1 MKIKENTHRYIE
13 WIGPEEMHRTSL
25 LWLSELRFMKD
36 EQLFLNNLIKHYTIQ
51 LVDSK
56 IFGKSKVIV
65 TALTDLEKQV
75 ISLMKKVQAHENKL
89 EIMIDDVDQIEL
101 EKAYRDAHRE
111 LTSRMEHYKEEYMEI
126 KTKLFDLVSGVLKK
140 EKQKRLLN

>member
-36 EQLFLNNLIKHYTIQ
+36 EQLFLNNLIKHYTVQ

-101 EKAYRDAHRE
+101 EKAYRDTHRE
-111 LTSRMEHYKEEYMEI
+111 LSSRMEHYKEEYMEI
-126 KTKLFDLVSGVLKK
+126 KTKLFDLVSSVLKK

>member
-13 WIGPEEMHRTSL
+13 WIDSEEMHRTTL

-36 EQLFLNNLIKHYTIQ
+36 EQLFLNNLIKHYTVQ

-65 TALTDLEKQV
+65 IALTALEKQV
-75 ISLMKKVQAHENKL
+75 IALMKKVQAHENK
-89 EIMIDDVDQIEL
+89 
-101 EKAYRDAHRE
+101 
-111 LTSRMEHYKEEYMEI
+111 S
-126 KTKLFDLVSGVLKK
+126 
-140 EKQKRLLN
+140 

>member
-13 WIGPEEMHRTSL
+13 WIDPEEMHRTSL

-36 EQLFLNNLIKHYTIQ
+36 EQLFLNNLIKHYTVQ

-65 TALTDLEKQV
+65 IALTALEKQV
-75 ISLMKKVQAHENKL
+75 IALMKKVQAHENKL

-101 EKAYRDAHRE
+101 EKAYRDTHRD
-111 LTSRMEHYKEEYMEI
+111 LTSGMDHYKEDYMEI
-126 KTKLFDLVSGVLKK
+126 KTKLFDLVSSVLKK

>member
-13 WIGPEEMHRTSL
+13 WIDPEEMHRTTL

-36 EQLFLNNLIKHYTIQ
+36 EQLFLNNLIKHYTVQ
-51 LVDSK
+51 LADSK

-65 TALTDLEKQV
+65 TGLSDLEKQT

-101 EKAYRDAHRE
+101 ERAYRDSHRV
-111 LTSRMEHYKEEYMEI
+111 LTRSMDYYKEEYREI
-126 KTKLFDLVSGVLKK
+126 KSELFNLVSSVLKK

>member
-1 MKIKENTHRYIE
+1 MKIKENTYRFIE
-13 WIGPEEMHRTSL
+13 WIDAEEMHRTSL

-36 EQLFLNNLIKHYTIQ
+36 EQLFLNNLVKHYTLQ

-56 IFGKSKVIV
+56 IFGISKVIV
-65 TALTDLEKQV
+65 TALTDLEKQA
-75 ISLMKKVQAHENKL
+75 ISLMKEVQAHENKL

-101 EKAYRDAHRE
+101 EKAYRDTHWE
-111 LTSRMEHYKEEYMEI
+111 LNRSMDHYKEEYIEI
-126 KTKLFDLVSGVLKK
+126 KTKLFDLVSSILKK

>member
-1 MKIKENTHRYIE
+1 MKFKENTHRYIE
-13 WIGPEEMHRTSL
+13 WIDPEEMHRTSL

-36 EQLFLNNLIKHYTIQ
+36 EQLFLNNLIKHYTVQ

-65 TALTDLEKQV
+65 TALSDLEKQT
-75 ISLMKKVQAHENKL
+75 ISLMKKVQAHENEL
-89 EIMIDDVDQIEL
+89 EIMIDDIDQIEL
-101 EKAYRDAHRE
+101 EKAYRDTHRV
-111 LTSRMEHYKEEYMEI
+111 LTRSMDYYKEEYREI
-126 KTKLFDLVSGVLKK
+126 KSELFDLVSSVLKK

>member
-13 WIGPEEMHRTSL
+13 WIDSEEMHRTTL

-36 EQLFLNNLIKHYTIQ
+36 EQLFLNNLIKHYTVQ

-56 IFGKSKVIV
+56 IFGKSKAIV
-65 TALTDLEKQV
+65 TVLTALEKQV
-75 ISLMKKVQAHENKL
+75 IVLMKKVQAHENKL

-101 EKAYRDAHRE
+101 EKAYRDTHSE
-111 LTSRMEHYKEEYMEI
+111 LSRNMDNYKEDYREI
-126 KTKLFDLVSGVLKK
+126 KTKLFDLVSSVLKK

>member
-1 MKIKENTHRYIE
+1 MKTKENTHRYIE
-13 WIGPEEMHRTSL
+13 WIDPEEMHRTSL

-36 EQLFLNNLIKHYTIQ
+36 EQLFLNNLIKHYTVQ

-65 TALTDLEKQV
+65 TALIDLEKQT
-75 ISLMKKVQAHENKL
+75 ISLMKKVQAHENEL
-89 EIMIDDVDQIEL
+89 EIMIDDIDQIEL
-101 EKAYRDAHRE
+101 EKAYRDTHRV
-111 LTSRMEHYKEEYMEI
+111 LTRSMDYYKAEYREI
-126 KTKLFDLVSGVLKK
+126 KSELFNLVSSVLKK